1 MRSPLS
7 ADLYSR
13 SLEASPKTAPD
24 PLRPKLLP
32 RHELCEVEG
41 RDGVAAAVPGIA
53 TGGPPPRL
61 VLGGVDYLIVQGS
74 VMKKDLLGCVS
85 SHQNVASSHKS

>member
-1 MRSPLS
+1 MRSSLS
-7 ADLYSR
+7 VNPYHY

-24 PLRPKLLP
+24 PPRPQLLP
-32 RHELCEVEG
+32 RHKLREVEG
-41 RDGVAAAVPGIA
+41 RDGVDAVPGI
-53 TGGPPPRL
+53 TGGRGPLPRL
-61 VLGGVDYLIVQGS
+61 VLGGVDYLLFRRS